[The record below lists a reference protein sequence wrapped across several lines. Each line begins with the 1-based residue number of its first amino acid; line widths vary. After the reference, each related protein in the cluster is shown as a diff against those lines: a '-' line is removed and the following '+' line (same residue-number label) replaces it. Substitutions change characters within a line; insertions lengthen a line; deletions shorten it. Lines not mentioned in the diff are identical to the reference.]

1 MRLFL
6 AIDIPDNIKSKL
18 ERQVNFLKKQYPQ
31 FNWVSAENFHI
42 TIHFFGERD
51 DLEKIKEKINKLIWN
66 QFIFHLYS
74 LNVDVFVNNKLVVY
88 LNFRRE
94 KKIEEL
100 AQIIKSNF
108 DINLANSKKFIPH
121 LTLARGPRS
130 SKQQYFALKRKLS
143 KTKIDIFFPVDK
155 IILFESILSEKKPI
169 YKKIAS
175 FSLQKEI

>member
-6 AIDIPDNIKSKL
+6 AIDLPDKVKEKLNNQIK
-18 ERQVNFLKKQYPQ
+18 FLKKEYPQ
-31 FNWVSAENFHI
+31 FNWVSPENFHI
-42 TIHFFGERD
+42 TIHFFGERN
-51 DLEKIKEKINKLIWN
+51 DLEKIKKRIEKLIWD
-66 QFIFHLYS
+66 QFFFHLYS
-74 LNVDVFVNNKLVVY
+74 LNIDIFVNNKLVVY

-108 DINLANSKKFIPH
+108 DLNFVNIKKFIPH

-143 KTKIDIFFPVDK
+143 KTKIDISFPVEK
-155 IILFESILSEKKPI
+155 IILFESILNEKKPV
-169 YKKIAS
+169 YKKVAC
-175 FSLQKEI
+175 FELQK